1 MHYIISW
8 VLELDSVERQVW
20 VWPINEENWPIVR
33 NEKKWAVDTELKSK
47 TVKKGDTIIFYVRSE
62 PRTYCFQGIYK
73 VQSGWEKSITSW
85 NDRDTILEIELEKV
99 ESGYA
104 DVRKLEQELEFITGR
119 KDSRGSLGLALKGT
133 SKGPCNNGN
142 PITEKDYEKILNEM
156 KSNKSPP
163 PLGDVAEESA
173 EPPQVF
179 NSKLKNPNIR
189 LFLVKSLFENLMGP
203 KNGPNEEIENPS
215 FSYVVGVLKTKFA
228 PRENMVPN
236 DPSQET
242 KNIEKPSKLKSDF
255 DLENLREETISADQ
269 DLNPVLGAR
278 NIGISFVVEGD
289 SPRVSLCFTWGRYS
303 KSAISSRLWRR
314 DSNFFTCNVNLSKKV
329 TTIFPKDGA
338 SSTQRITK
346 EGAEIRIDSHRLA
359 ESSSKYKVSVF
370 LVNNTKFEGYHPT
383 AAEEIYQPQIRIVT
397 LPETSLSQLETLQES
412 GMDSSQKL
420 LFNERKIFASGH
432 FCGALW
438 NELDP
443 EDYEDE
449 LGFSTFTWPDSFS
462 KYFPMELR
470 KKFTRPDARTEYFPS
485 YSILQPDLKEMS
497 RVNFNAD
504 KLADMWDGK
513 SLSEHLS
520 EMLNRYNEWISL
532 QNDELKKLELK
543 PDLNAEAMGNI
554 ERCKKI
560 AVRID
565 KGIKFLYNDEK
576 ARTAFCFM
584 NKVMSIKMRWEGIGN
599 GHESF
604 SWWEYQMAFILHC
617 LVGVAQKDLD
627 ERDVCD
633 ILWFPTG
640 GGKTEAYLGLMIFA
654 TAYRRL
660 ADNNEFETDGGV
672 SVISRYTLRLLT
684 IQQFQRTLGVVV
696 AADFLRVT
704 KWKPKGIKPT
714 DISLKQSLEN
724 DILWGKKRFSIGLW
738 IGGGAT
744 PNKFADGYN
753 SKDKTPILYAKGML
767 KEKPRR
773 YQSQGEP
780 AQIQNCPCCSAL
792 LSVPS
797 SETSGL
803 EDDSNTIYWI
813 FESAKSLSELNAIA
827 TSRLDAKMSEGI
839 EVESKEVFEVGK
851 SDDKKFYS
859 IMVRF
864 RSTRSANVINESKI
878 IRWWKTHVSVALSG
892 NPDMPARLLSTSA
905 ANPGYFYVNSN
916 GEQFDFVIHCPN
928 QACELNKDI
937 IWYEKDDD
945 APFPPIPKPF
955 RIDGEIRS
963 SRFFPISAYT
973 TDEQIYRRCPTV
985 LISTV
990 DKFALLPYFSDFSSL
1005 FGNVDACQKD
1015 LGYGRTDISNHIINS
1030 TSEDVRTVKPFLPP
1044 SLIIQDELHLIEGP
1058 LGSIVGIYEIAI
1070 EILSS
1075 TPNHKPKY
1083 VASSATIKE
1092 SKSQVGSI
1100 FRRRVSVFPP
1110 QGISIEDNYFSENK
1124 EDRKSLTEK
1133 AGRLY
1138 LGVSA
1143 PNKLLVVPVR
1153 IWATLLGEIYKIR
1166 KNPQKYFLDKKFSE
1180 QGERHGN
1187 ETFTEYVQ
1195 RITDP
1200 YWTLIGYFNAKKE
1213 LQITRNLYGDDIAR
1227 DIRLTSS
1234 EQFSSIQYREKSLRM
1249 QPLIRFIPIKV
1260 SFDSTINSVSV
1271 FTQNSSGRIS
1281 VVLYDN
1287 KENEFSPRKIIA
1299 NVKEEDRIK
1308 KCEKGSNDFQLS
1320 ENISIKKDQILW
1332 VAIVNDDNHTAF
1344 QTGKGEKTGFSLQVS
1359 DEEIRRIM
1367 VDYHFPASLT
1377 KIAPENITLN
1387 VSLSTVPRDI
1397 GFEPIE
1403 LTGQTDSQEL
1413 PHILSA
1419 LNITP
1424 ANEID
1429 SVFTT
1434 AVFGTG
1440 IDVPRLGLMAV
1451 MGQPKTTSTYIQS
1464 TGRVGRR
1471 SGGLVVTW
1479 LKASNI
1485 RDLNHYEN
1493 FVGYHRL
1500 IQHFIEPVS
1509 ASPYSDVTM
1518 KSCLGPIS
1526 VGILRNG
1533 RMINSVPI
1541 NKNWIPTNS
1550 GPMLMRSRNESNEIK
1565 ELVSELTK
1573 KISDKNIPDE
1583 RRIDRSLAEKII
1595 KNTINLWY
1603 KDAENLSRDGQNLL
1617 YNQWTMLE
1625 PATENVVLGSP
1636 PARTC
1641 KKNNC
1646 LRQRKNVNERS

>member
-1 MHYIISW
+1 
-8 VLELDSVERQVW
+8 
-20 VWPINEENWPIVR
+20 
-33 NEKKWAVDTELKSK
+33 
-47 TVKKGDTIIFYVRSE
+47 
-62 PRTYCFQGIYK
+62 
-73 VQSGWEKSITSW
+73 
-85 NDRDTILEIELEKV
+85 
-99 ESGYA
+99 
-104 DVRKLEQELEFITGR
+104 
-119 KDSRGSLGLALKGT
+119 
-133 SKGPCNNGN
+133 
-142 PITEKDYEKILNEM
+142 
-156 KSNKSPP
+156 
-163 PLGDVAEESA
+163 
-173 EPPQVF
+173 
-179 NSKLKNPNIR
+179 
-189 LFLVKSLFENLMGP
+189 
-203 KNGPNEEIENPS
+203 
-215 FSYVVGVLKTKFA
+215 
-228 PRENMVPN
+228 
-236 DPSQET
+236 
-242 KNIEKPSKLKSDF
+242 
-255 DLENLREETISADQ
+255 
-269 DLNPVLGAR
+269 
-278 NIGISFVVEGD
+278 
-289 SPRVSLCFTWGRYS
+289 
-303 KSAISSRLWRR
+303 
-314 DSNFFTCNVNLSKKV
+314 
-329 TTIFPKDGA
+329 
-338 SSTQRITK
+338 
-346 EGAEIRIDSHRLA
+346 
-359 ESSSKYKVSVF
+359 
-370 LVNNTKFEGYHPT
+370 
-383 AAEEIYQPQIRIVT
+383 
-397 LPETSLSQLETLQES
+397 
-412 GMDSSQKL
+412 
-420 LFNERKIFASGH
+420 
-432 FCGALW
+432 
-438 NELDP
+438 
-443 EDYEDE
+443 
-449 LGFSTFTWPDSFS
+449 
-462 KYFPMELR
+462 
-470 KKFTRPDARTEYFPS
+470 
-485 YSILQPDLKEMS
+485 
-497 RVNFNAD
+497 
-504 KLADMWDGK
+504 MWDRK

-520 EMLNRYNEWISL
+520 EMLNRYNEWISF

-543 PDLNAEAMGNI
+543 SELNAEAMGNI
-554 ERCKKI
+554 ERCRKI

-565 KGIKFLYNDEK
+565 KGIKFLSDNEK

-599 GHESF
+599 GDESF

-660 ADNNEFETDGGV
+660 TDNNEFETDGGV

-704 KWKPKGIKPT
+704 KWKPKGIEPT

-724 DILWGKKRFSIGLW
+724 DVLWGKKRFSIGLW

-753 SKDKTPILYAKGML
+753 AKDKTPILYAHGML

-780 AQIQNCPCCSAL
+780 AQIHNCPCCSAL

-803 EDDSNTIYWI
+803 KDNSNTIYWI
-813 FESAKSLSELNAIA
+813 FESARSLSELNAIA
-827 TSRLDAKMSEGI
+827 ATRLDAKMSEGI
-839 EVESKEVFEVGK
+839 EVESKEVFEVGR

-864 RSTRSANVINESKI
+864 RSTRRTNVINESKI
-878 IRWWKTHVSVALSG
+878 IRWWKMHVSVELSG
-892 NPDMPARLLSTSA
+892 NPDMPVRLLSTSA
-905 ANPGYFYVNSN
+905 AKPGYFFVASN
-916 GEQFDFVIHCPN
+916 GEKFDFVIHCPN
-928 QACELNKDI
+928 QECELNKDI

-955 RIDGEIRS
+955 RIDDETRS

-973 TDEQIYRRCPTV
+973 TDEQIHRRCPTV

-990 DKFALLPYFSDFSSL
+990 DKFAMLPYLSDSSSL
-1005 FGNVDACQKD
+1005 FGNVDSCQKD
-1015 LGYGRTDISNHIINS
+1015 LGYGRTDTSNHIINS
-1030 TSEDVRTVKPFLPP
+1030 ASEDVRRKSLEPFAHFFILSS
-1044 SLIIQDELHLIEGP
+1044 SLI
-1058 LGSIVGIYEIAI
+1058 SAI

-1075 TPNHKPKY
+1075 TPKHKPKY

-1100 FRRRVSVFPP
+1100 FRRQVSVFPP

-1124 EDRKSLTEK
+1124 EDRKSLSEK

-1143 PNKLLVVPVR
+1143 PNKLLTVPVR

-1180 QGERHGN
+1180 QGERQGN

-1249 QPLIRFIPIKV
+1249 QPLVRFIPIKIG
-1260 SFDSTINSVSV
+1260 FDSTINSVSV
-1271 FTQNSSGRIS
+1271 FIQNASGRIS
-1281 VVLYDN
+1281 AALYDN
-1287 KENEFSPRKIIA
+1287 KENEFGPRKIIA
-1299 NVKEEDRIK
+1299 DIKEEDRIK
-1308 KCEKGSNDFQLS
+1308 KCAKGSNDFQLS
-1320 ENISIKKDQILW
+1320 ENISVKKDQILW
-1332 VAIVNDDNHTAF
+1332 VAIANDDNHAAF

-1367 VDYHFPASLT
+1367 EDYQFPASLT
-1377 KIAPENITLN
+1377 KIVPENITLN

-1413 PHILSA
+1413 PHILST

-1424 ANEID
+1424 VNEID

-1440 IDVPRLGLMAV
+1440 IDIPRLGLMAV

-1471 SGGLVVTW
+1471 TGGLVVTW

-1518 KSCLGPIS
+1518 KSCLGPIT
-1526 VGILRNG
+1526 VAILRNG
-1533 RMINSVPI
+1533 RMVNSVPI
-1541 NKNWIPTNS
+1541 SKNWIPLQGDGTNS

-1573 KISDKNIPDE
+1573 KISDENIPDE
-1583 RRIDRSLAEKII
+1583 RRIDKSLAEKII

-1603 KDAENLSRDGQNLL
+1603 KDAKNLSRDGQNLL
-1617 YNQWTMLE
+1617 YNQWTMRE

-1636 PARTC
+1636 QHELARKTTVYDNARTSMREVEAEA
-1641 KKNNC
+1641 NFG
-1646 LRQRKNVNERS
+1646 ED